1 VLGLVLVALSLG
13 ASNFAASIGIGL
25 GGVDRRTRVR
35 VALVFGLFEGAMP
48 LVGLGLGRT
57 VSQQLG
63 STSHAIGA
71 ALLIAVGVYT
81 VVVGIRPRVGD
92 PPSAIRLGRLFVSGL
107 ALSVDNLVVG
117 FALGSLHV
125 DFALAATV
133 IAVVSVGMSLV
144 GLEIGGRVNQ
154 AVEHRSDLVGG
165 LVLIAVGVAVATGVL
180 G

>member
-25 GGVDRRTRVR
+25 GGVDRRTRIR
-35 VALVFGLFEGAMP
+35 VALVFGLFEAAMP
-48 LVGLGLGRT
+48 LIGLGLGRT

-71 ALLIAVGVYT
+71 GLLIAVGVFT
-81 VVVGIRPRVGD
+81 VVVGIRPQAGHPLSGV
-92 PPSAIRLGRLFVSGL
+92 RLGRLLVSGL

-125 DFALAATV
+125 DFAVAAAV
-133 IAVVSVGMSLV
+133 IAVVSVGMSLI
-144 GLEIGGRVNQ
+144 GLEIGGRVSK
-154 AVEHRSDLVGG
+154 AVERRSDLVGG
-165 LVLIAVGVAVATGVL
+165 LVLIAVGVAVGTGVL